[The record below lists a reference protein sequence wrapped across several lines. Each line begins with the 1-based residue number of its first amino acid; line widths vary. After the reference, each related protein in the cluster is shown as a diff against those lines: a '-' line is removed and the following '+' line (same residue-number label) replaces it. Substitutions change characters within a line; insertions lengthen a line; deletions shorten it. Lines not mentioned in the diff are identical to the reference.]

1 MKYVVFLVVKALLV
15 LNQSVVGLKQR
26 HLTHRGIKISSLREL

>member
-15 LNQSVVGLKQR
+15 LNQSVVGLKPTGSFFL
-26 HLTHRGIKISSLREL
+26 HILNTMG